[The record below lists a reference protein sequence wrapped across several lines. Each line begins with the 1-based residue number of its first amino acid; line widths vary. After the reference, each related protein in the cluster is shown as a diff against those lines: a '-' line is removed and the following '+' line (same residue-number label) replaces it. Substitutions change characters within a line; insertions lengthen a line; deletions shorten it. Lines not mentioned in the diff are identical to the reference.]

1 MFSGR
6 PILELANFHVL
17 GRILYFVPYCAP
29 MHPGRVLT
37 TFGLLSLLVEVLNG
51 IGASFL
57 TNPKLPERLGR
68 LGDAILKAGLA
79 LQIVVI
85 ALFFLCT
92 GAFHVRCARA
102 GVLPGGGGGGGGGSS
117 GSQNGGRKRR
127 VATPLLVM
135 YASTALVLVRTI
147 YRSVE
152 YFGFDRLAEAAAAD
166 EMSPFLRY
174 EWFFYVFDA
183 SVMLVNSCL
192 WTGFHPRKYLPVN
205 NRIYL
210 EHDGVTETEGP
221 GSKVG
226 RSSCM
231 MLADPFG
238 CLGKAAK
245 GWSQRKE

>member
-29 MHPGRVLT
+29 IHPGRVLT

-57 TNPKLPERLGR
+57 ANPRLPESLGR
-68 LGDAILKAGLA
+68 LGDAILKTGLA
-79 LQIVVI
+79 LQIAVI

-92 GAFHVRCARA
+92 GVFHVRCARA
-102 GVLPGGGGGGGGGSS
+102 GVLSGGGGGSQS
-117 GSQNGGRKRR
+117 GGQRRR
-127 VATPLLVM
+127 VSTPLLVM
-135 YASTALVLVRTI
+135 YVSTALVLVRTI

-152 YFGFDRLAEAAAAD
+152 YFGFDRLAKAAAAD
-166 EMSPFLRY
+166 EISPLLRY

-192 WTGFHPRKYLPVN
+192 WTVFHPRKYLPAN

-221 GSKVG
+221 EPKVE
-226 RSSCM
+226 RSSWM
-231 MLADPFG
+231 MFLDPFG
-238 CLGKAAK
+238 CLGSAAK
-245 GWSQRKE
+245 RWSQRKE